1 MIRKVEFAI
10 LGAGA
15 MGSIIGAHL
24 ARAGHQVAMLARGLR
39 AERIQNEGLRITG
52 LADFTSHVEVITEP
66 RNLRTADVLIVA
78 TKAIDTVGTLEPL
91 RATDI
96 GVALSIQNGVMKEEL
111 LARVFGRTRILGA
124 SANISGELM
133 SSGQVTFTRNDNI
146 LVGECGGGV
155 SVRAE
160 RVAAIMDASGV
171 RAIAVADIRAQ
182 EWCKFAGWLGLMA
195 LAVTIRRNTWEF
207 LLDPGAALVM
217 VRVVRELERL
227 AHVCGIEL
235 SAGAT
240 LPILDICRGSE
251 SEAVEIVMRLGQAF
265 RAGSPHHRVSTLQ
278 DLEAGRRLEIE
289 ETVGYAIRRGA
300 ELGLRLPLLEMVFH
314 IAGAI
319 DRARRSVK

>member
-52 LADFTSHVEVITEP
+52 LADFTAHVEVITDP

-91 RATDI
+91 RATDV

-111 LARVFGRTRILGA
+111 LARAFGRTRILGA
-124 SANISGELM
+124 VANTSGELM

-155 SVRAE
+155 SLRAE
-160 RVAAIMDASGV
+160 RVAATMDACGV

-182 EWCKFAGWLGLMA
+182 EWSKFAGWVGLMA

-217 VRVVRELERL
+217 VRVVREIERL
-227 AHVCGIEL
+227 AHACGIEL
-235 SAGAT
+235 SAGAIH
-240 LPILDICRGSE
+240 ILDICRGSE

-265 RAGSPHHRVSTLQ
+265 RVGSPNHRVSTLQ
-278 DLEAGRRLEIE
+278 DLEGGRRLEIE
-289 ETVGYAIRRGA
+289 ETVGYAVRRGA
-300 ELGLRLPLLEMVFH
+300 ELGLRLPLIEMVFH

-319 DRARRSVK
+319 DRARQSVK